1 MMSFWNTKAAVS
13 SFYRSAGSQPA
24 GLLHLALQ
32 ISTVLMLAFATLQG
46 SALAQDRNPPLPQI
60 ELRAGMHR
68 IVAEVAANDETR
80 SRGLMFREQL
90 APNHGMLF
98 IFQQASPYCFWM
110 KNTPLALSIAF
121 LRDDGT
127 IANIAD
133 MQAHSEKSHCAREPV
148 RFALEMEQGWFVRKG
163 LRESSRIGH
172 PKLFGS
178 P

>member
-1 MMSFWNTKAAVS
+1 MAAMSLV
-13 SFYRSAGSQPA
+13 YRSAGRKPTC
-24 GLLHLALQ
+24 LLLLALQ
-32 ISTVLMLAFATLQG
+32 ISAALMVAVATLRG

-90 APNHGMLF
+90 ATNHGMLF

-127 IANIAD
+127 ITNIAD
-133 MQAHSEKSHCAREPV
+133 MQPHSEKSHCAREPV

-163 LRESSRIGH
+163 LREGSRIAH

>member
-1 MMSFWNTKAAVS
+1 MSLWRTKAAMSLFDKSV
-13 SFYRSAGSQPA
+13 GSQPA
-24 GLLHLALQ
+24 YLLLLALQ
-32 ISTVLMLAFATLQG
+32 ISTALMLVFATSQG
-46 SALAQDRNPPLPQI
+46 SARAQDRNPPLPQI

-127 IANIAD
+127 ITNIAD
-133 MQAHSEKSHCAREPV
+133 MQAHSEKSHCASEPV

-163 LRESSRIGH
+163 LREGSRIGH